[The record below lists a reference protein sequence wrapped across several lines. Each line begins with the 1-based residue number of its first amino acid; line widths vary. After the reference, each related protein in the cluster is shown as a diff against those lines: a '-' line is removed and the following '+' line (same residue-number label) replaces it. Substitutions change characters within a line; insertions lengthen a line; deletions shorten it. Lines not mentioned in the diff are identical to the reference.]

1 MGQLTAFRI
10 LRGAHEA
17 EDYAADPVDVRDPT
31 TNLVVGRAYPTRLF
45 KPRPAG
51 NNGGAWRPGDDVFY
65 SEDDAAKKFHLDGI
79 PDRVQLVGPAPA
91 YVQRKYD
98 EVTQFSGPRSRPAT
112 VPLGRAFPVSPPDQD
127 VPGDPRDVSPDQRT
141 GGGTAATAGG
151 EGDGEN
157 LDELTV
163 AQLRDV
169 AEKEGADV
177 SSHGRKDDIVKAI
190 RANRRGK

>member
-51 NNGGAWRPGDDVFY
+51 NNGGAWRPGDDVVY
-65 SEDDAAKKFHLDGI
+65 SEDDLAKKFHLDGI
-79 PDRVQLVGPAPA
+79 PDRVQAVGPAPGTI
-91 YVQRKYD
+91 QQKYD
-98 EVTQFSGPRSRPAT
+98 EVTRFSGPRSRPAA

-141 GGGTAATAGG
+141 GGGGTTTTTETEEDL
-151 EGDGEN
+151 EGR
-157 LDELTV
+157 TV
-163 AQLRDV
+163 AELREIADR
-169 AEKEGADV
+169 EGADV
-177 SSHGRKDDIVKAI
+177 SPHGRKDDIIKTI
-190 RANRRGK
+190 RTHRRGR